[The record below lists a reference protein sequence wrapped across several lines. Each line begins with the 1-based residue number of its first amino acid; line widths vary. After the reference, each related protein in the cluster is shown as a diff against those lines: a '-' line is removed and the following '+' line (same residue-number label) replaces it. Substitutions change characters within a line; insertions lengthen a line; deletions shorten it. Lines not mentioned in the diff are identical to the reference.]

1 MGEMY
6 NRIVALCKE
15 RGIKPG
21 RVCTDTGLSRGMMSD
36 LKMGRTKELSAKN
49 TKIIADYFGVT
60 TDYLLTGEDTKKEPG
75 LTEKDRRDV
84 AKMVDGKITIDDN
97 ACNHCGRCIGKC
109 PFHAVED
116 YTDGYRIYIGGR
128 WGKKVARGRYL
139 DKVFTDKDEVL
150 AVVEK
155 AILLF
160 REQGITGERFADTVA
175 RLGFENVQEQLLSND
190 LLTRKEENL
199 KAQKHLKGGATC

>member
-60 TDYLLTGEDTKKEPG
+60 TDYLLTGEETKKAPTDEGERIPHRDKRELLAG
-75 LTEKDRRDV
+75 RGVSILLDADAKLTE
-84 AKMVDGKITIDDN
+84 
-97 ACNHCGRCIGKC
+97 
-109 PFHAVED
+109 
-116 YTDGYRIYIGGR
+116 
-128 WGKKVARGRYL
+128 
-139 DKVFTDKDEVL
+139 
-150 AVVEK
+150 
-155 AILLF
+155 
-160 REQGITGERFADTVA
+160 
-175 RLGFENVQEQLLSND
+175 EQLDDIVNFIQFQQEKNG
-190 LLTRKEENL
+190 R
-199 KAQKHLKGGATC
+199 